1 MPNSAPLAFRK
12 CYPFD
17 MPTRAT
23 LGIVLVLV
31 MLCPAGVAVAAPHE
45 PSERAVWQVANVAES
60 LPTIVADAEDCTSQT
75 GAHRALLRLRRVH
88 VQASPATN
96 VAGRLLCLAAVTSV
110 PAFKSTDRVIAIR
123 VSPVLAPISRRGPP
137 SSSLA

>member
-1 MPNSAPLAFRK
+1 
-12 CYPFD
+12 

-23 LGIVLVLV
+23 LGMVLVLV
-31 MLCPAGVAVAAPHE
+31 ILCPAGVAVAAPQE
-45 PSERAVWQVANVAES
+45 SSERAVWQGTNVADT
-60 LPTIVADAEDCTSQT
+60 LPTIVADAEDCTPQT
-75 GAHRALLRLRRVH
+75 WAHRALLRLRRAH

-96 VAGRLLCLAAVTSV
+96 VAGRLLCLATVTSV
-110 PAFKSTDRVIAIR
+110 PAFRNTDRVIAIR